1 MEGYVDI
8 TDEKYTKWLKTIA
21 TIRICI
27 RIGVVAIMAV
37 FLIVLLDWLAP
48 YINGTE
54 EWENL
59 PFTLSQLE
67 AMFTLIVMCWM
78 MSKTMKVL

>member
-27 RIGVVAIMAV
+27 RMGIAALFTVC
-37 FLIVLLDWLAP
+37 LILLCEGLAP

-54 EWENL
+54 EWENM

-67 AMFTLIVMCWM
+67 AIVSLIVICWM